1 MSNSTNAKET
11 KDELSDILGSHFNL
25 ESIPNINSKDVEDI
39 FKGVL
44 TDESQ
49 ESQESNAYP
58 IQTSNVFGNNSVQT
72 VQHPV
77 TGPVRPNT
85 LPNVNQSSINSPMS
99 FPPQSPYH
107 SEYSKYERN
116 FYYIMIKFNR
126 FFLAAVRSSVRHS
139 RSRPVRGSLLPTAGI
154 WTVLVR
160 LFHPRT
166 ISAHLRK

>member
-1 MSNSTNAKET
+1 MGNSSNTKEA

-49 ESQESNAYP
+49 ESQESNVYP
-58 IQTSNVFGNNSVQT
+58 VQSNSVFGGSSVQP

-77 TGPVRPNT
+77 GGAVRPNT
-85 LPNVNQSSINSPMS
+85 LPTVNQSNINSPMS

-107 SEYSKYERN
+107 SEYSK
-116 FYYIMIKFNR
+116 
-126 FFLAAVRSSVRHS
+126 
-139 RSRPVRGSLLPTAGI
+139 
-154 WTVLVR
+154 
-160 LFHPRT
+160 
-166 ISAHLRK
+166 